1 MSLRLKVIGAGMGRT
16 GTTSLRE
23 ALSTLLGGPCFHMI
37 EYKWHPELMA
47 PWTSFVQDFPITANE
62 EPFTEIP
69 ASRWDALM
77 PGYVACVD
85 EPAARYWR
93 QLAKLFP
100 DAPVLLSLRDTDSWC
115 ASLMHVI
122 EEWTKELA
130 AGGLS
135 EERQAFFD
143 FMEVLYREEMEL
155 KADDFKALYDAHNQS
170 VLDHAEEDEAFK
182 KRLVVWNTG
191 DGWEPICTALG
202 LPVPEIPFPHRN
214 RRGEYHG
221 F

>member
-1 MSLRLKVIGAGMGRT
+1 MSLKLEVIGAGMGRT

-23 ALSTLLGGPCFHMI
+23 ALSVLLGGPCFHML

-47 PWTSFVQDFPITANE
+47 PWTSFLQDFPITADGE
-62 EPFTEIP
+62 LPTEIP
-69 ASRWDALM
+69 ASRWDVLM

-85 EPAARYWR
+85 DPAARYWR
-93 QLAKLFP
+93 QLAGLFP

-122 EEWTKELA
+122 EEWEKELA

-143 FMEVLYREEMEL
+143 FMSVLYREEMEL
-155 KADDFKALYDAHNQS
+155 GAEDFKALYDAHNRS
-170 VLDHAEEDEAFK
+170 VLDLAEQDEAFK
-182 KRLVVWNTG
+182 KRLVVWNMG
-191 DGWEPICTALG
+191 DGWEPICAALD
-202 LPVPEIPFPHRN
+202 LPVPEIPFPHKN

>member
-1 MSLRLKVIGAGMGRT
+1 MSLDLKVIGAGMGRT

-23 ALSTLLGGPCFHMI
+23 ALSALLGGPCFHMI

-47 PWTSFVQDFPITANE
+47 PWTAFVQDFPITASG
-62 EPFTEIP
+62 EPGGKIP
-69 ASRWDALM
+69 SSRWDALM

-93 QLAKLFP
+93 QLAERFP
-100 DAPVLLSLRDTDSWC
+100 EAPVILSLRDTDAWC

-122 EEWTKELA
+122 EEWDKEIA

-135 EERQAFFD
+135 EERRDFFAFMD
-143 FMEVLYREEMEL
+143 VLYREEMDL
-155 KADDFKALYDAHNQS
+155 KPDDFKALYDAHNQR
-170 VLDHAEEDEAFK
+170 VLDLAEEDEAFK
-182 KRLVVWNTG
+182 ERLVVWRIEE
-191 DGWEPICTALG
+191 GWEPICTALS
-202 LPVPEIPFPHRN
+202 LPVPDIPFPHKN
-214 RRGEYHG
+214 KRGEYHG